1 MQVSFFLK
9 EQEEKRQKIKLIQT
23 ETTDINIQLD
33 RVGHT
38 LQKYIDKTF
47 ESFVSEYK
55 KNAFL
60 NVNEYSAWNLVKP
73 ELEKEPIISQSDL
86 LYIIFEN
93 WSNSI
98 GKVMELK
105 HTKNN
110 SNEVVFTLIMTFL
123 KSNWKE
129 IKENEKNKYLDSPKE
144 LETFISDLD
153 EWTNKFVWKISEIL
167 PMSKED
173 LIELEKNYESLK
185 LENEEILKENLQI
198 LKSKEEKAKREIIS
212 GKKEDGIIQ
221 AFKDFKKGEQSKTE
235 IKSDELEES
244 FTDIILYEGVE
255 FDDSIKSGNYFF
267 NMKTQEVF
275 KRVANYW
282 QKLDDVLDSLL
293 DNFFIENG
301 VEYTKILM
309 YPDEILLKIVN
320 LENLK
325 NET

>member
-93 WSNSI
+93 WSKSI
-98 GKVMELK
+98 GKVMERK

-110 SNEVVFTLIMTFL
+110 SNGVVFTLIMTFL